1 MPNVVAILCADIH
14 LSEKAPL
21 ARKGEP
27 GWFAAMARPLEEIG
41 KLSAKYNCPVICAG
55 DVFDKPCPSSN
66 LLNFAIANFPNMYA
80 IPGQHDL
87 PYHDYGRLDESG
99 FFTLMQAE
107 LIEELHNCG
116 TAIYTDNGIIE
127 AVGFHWGSPLQRQ
140 ENPVDPCNLQI
151 AVLHAYCWEKGFSFP
166 GADKKFHASSHAKKL
181 QEFAIV
187 VTGDNHTPFERKYG
201 DTTVFNCGS
210 IMRRTIDQKNHRPSV
225 GLLYDDRTI
234 ERHYLDT
241 SKDVFEERTENL
253 VEDLKDNAKIKDFLQ
268 ELQGLQTEGLDFV
281 QAVKNY
287 AEAEE
292 RKERRDLL
300 LEIVGVSN

>member
-1 MPNVVAILCADIH
+1 MSDVREGHVVAILCADIH

-21 ARKGEP
+21 ARKGEHD
-27 GWFAAMARPLEEIG
+27 WFAAMARPLEEI
-41 KLSAKYNCPVICAG
+41 KEIQRKHQCAVVCAG

-66 LLNFAIANFPNMYA
+66 LLNFAIHNLPCMWA

-87 PYHDYGRLDESG
+87 PYHDLQRIEESG
-99 FFTLMQAE
+99 FYTLVIADKIYP
-107 LIEELHNCG
+107 IEKRHQYSSGLSLS
-116 TAIYTDNGIIE
+116 
-127 AVGFHWGSPLQRQ
+127 GFPWGVPL
-140 ENPVDPCNLQI
+140 EKCDSDGFSI
-151 AVLHAYCWEKGFSFP
+151 AVVHAYCWEKGFSFP
-166 GADKKFHASSHAKKL
+166 GADKKFHAKSHAKNLKGYDVAV
-181 QEFAIV
+181 F
-187 VTGDNHTPFERKYG
+187 GDNHTPFERKYG

-225 GLLYDDRTI
+225 GLLYDDGTI
-234 ERHYLDT
+234 ERHYLDI
-241 SKDVFEERTENL
+241 SKDVFEERAENL
-253 VEDLKDNAKIKDFLQ
+253 VEDLKDNAKIKDFLV

-292 RKERRDLL
+292 RKELRDLL